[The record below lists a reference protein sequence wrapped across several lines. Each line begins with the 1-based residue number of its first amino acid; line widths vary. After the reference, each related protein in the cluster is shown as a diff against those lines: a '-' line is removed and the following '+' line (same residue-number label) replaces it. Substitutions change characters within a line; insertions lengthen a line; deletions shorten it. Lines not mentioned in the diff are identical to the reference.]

1 MLLSFAI
8 WLFEAVAA
16 AAISAVVTGVAF
28 FVGIAIWLHGPTKHE
43 INAQSLQPAFAVDD
57 EHAKKG

>member
-8 WLFEAVAA
+8 WLFEAAAA

-28 FVGIAIWLHGPTKHE
+28 CVGIAFWLHGPKHE
-43 INAQSLQPAFAVDD
+43 MDAQTLQPAFAVD
-57 EHAKKG
+57 EQAKEG